1 MYKFSEIYNSYRAL
15 IRIKI
20 KLIINLNIFIN

>member
-1 MYKFSEIYNSYRAL
+1 MYKFNEIYNSYIAL